1 MLDRGTS
8 INQQQMAMCNVQT
21 SQLLSTL
28 CFVILSKESTILYF
42 KNLKKNREKCLR
54 YLLKK
59 PKGNNQLFLYL

>member
-1 MLDRGTS
+1 MLDRGAS

-42 KNLKKNREKCLR
+42 KNFKKKQREVPLVPIQKTQR
-54 YLLKK
+54 K
-59 PKGNNQLFLYL
+59 

>member
-1 MLDRGTS
+1 MLDRGAS

-42 KNLKKNREKCLR
+42 KNFLKKQRGVPLVPIQKTQR
-54 YLLKK
+54 K
-59 PKGNNQLFLYL
+59 